1 MARYERRNMRPRIEV
16 DTMNTSA
23 IVKRSFLLS
32 SLIVLASV
40 LSPVSTH
47 AEDGQVQGAMIIPV
61 PTPQVA
67 SAAVED
73 SLKACLAR
81 IPEKASVGQRLLAER
96 SCQGED
102 GIRQTMNDAPQF

>member
-1 MARYERRNMRPRIEV
+1 
-16 DTMNTSA
+16 MNTSA
-23 IVKRSFLLS
+23 VVKRSLLLS
-32 SLIVLASV
+32 SFVLLGSV

-67 SAAVED
+67 SGAVED

-81 IPEKASVGQRLLAER
+81 IPKVASVGQRLLAER
-96 SCQGED
+96 ACEGED
-102 GIRQTMNDAPQF
+102 GIRQSMNDAPQF